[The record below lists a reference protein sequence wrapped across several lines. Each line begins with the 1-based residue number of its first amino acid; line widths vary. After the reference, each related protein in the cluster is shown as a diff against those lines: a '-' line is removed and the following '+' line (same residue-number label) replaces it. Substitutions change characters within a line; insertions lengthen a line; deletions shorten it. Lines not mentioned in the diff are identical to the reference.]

1 MDTDLSHAKTP
12 SPEDF
17 AQIFGLLGGYRVS
30 QALYVAVE
38 LGIPDLL
45 LSGPKHCDELAAKTK
60 THGPTLYR
68 LLRFLAGA
76 GLCNETGSREFELT
90 PLGSALRS
98 DIPGSISPV
107 VRLWLSESHWLSWGH
122 LLHSV
127 RTGEHAFDH
136 AHGMRVFDYL
146 RNDSE
151 LSAIFNAT
159 MTTSSTRLGS
169 ALLKHYDFSGI
180 RKIVDV
186 GGGHGFTLAMI
197 LAANPSMHGLLYD
210 LPDVA
215 SGAGQIID
223 AEGVRE
229 RCEIVGGSFFD
240 SIPAGAEAYVLKQI
254 IHDWDDEQSLMI
266 LRNCRA
272 AMPKEGKVL
281 LIERR
286 IEPDHCQAMR
296 VLHIDMEMLVNV
308 CGMERNDA
316 EYRSLLERAGFR
328 LVRVLPLMDGAGFA
342 VFEAVPSD

>member
-1 MDTDLSHAKTP
+1 
-12 SPEDF
+12 
-17 AQIFGLLGGYRVS
+17 
-30 QALYVAVE
+30 
-38 LGIPDLL
+38 
-45 LSGPKHCDELAAKTK
+45 
-60 THGPTLYR
+60 
-68 LLRFLAGA
+68 
-76 GLCNETGSREFELT
+76 
-90 PLGSALRS
+90 
-98 DIPGSISPV
+98 
-107 VRLWLSESHWLSWGH
+107 
-122 LLHSV
+122 
-127 RTGEHAFDH
+127 
-136 AHGMRVFDYL
+136 
-146 RNDSE
+146 
-151 LSAIFNAT
+151 

-286 IEPDHCQAMR
+286 IEPDHRQAMR